1 MTSQGHAITRL
12 QRQLER
18 RTSSALIRAAAAEM
32 PAPLPLD
39 VALDVC
45 LALLELEPDSY
56 PLLASRWGS
65 RLAIEKKLTLT
76 DAQLTLAALAALP
89 GPGAKAGAEA
99 LIEIADRYRL
109 HRVDRL
115 LPAWLERR
123 GLDTG

>member
-1 MTSQGHAITRL
+1 
-12 QRQLER
+12 
-18 RTSSALIRAAAAEM
+18 
-32 PAPLPLD
+32 LD
-39 VALDVC
+39 IALDVC

-56 PLLASRWGS
+56 SLLASRWGS

-76 DAQLTLAALAALP
+76 DAKLTLAALAALP

-109 HRVDRL
+109 HSVDRL

-123 GLDTG
+123 GVDAG